1 MNKRKILSLILAIC
15 LIIGMM
21 PMNTFASSDN
31 TQTVSSGDYDIE
43 MRLNDWAELDLSD
56 YVSGATSYKVT
67 KDGETW
73 TTVNKDAYNYFPEG
87 HGERVLLIEG
97 YDGENGSGN
106 LVGEYVLLV
115 YVEVPPSEV
124 TITFSVTEGTYGFYT
139 CEETG
144 IPCLPTELT
153 VPYFD
158 LDLYD
163 MSHYYY
169 NPLCYEN
176 FTGMGQGKA
185 GTVETAEGIVTPM
198 HAMIY
203 ATEVLY
209 LGYSEEEAGT
219 GKSYEDGVFNDA
231 ISWNDQPAG
240 STFVSM
246 WGHGTNLNYYLDWE
260 YPLGAP
266 ATETSTAMGSTSD
279 QIALYGGEDI
289 AFHMIGEDSMAYGSS
304 YGYFVTGDEYTP
316 ENQVDVVYVDKG
328 ESISL
333 TRVIASEEMF
343 NPGGTQHTPYFDGE
357 YAYWIP
363 ESSLSGCVDYCDDSE
378 CDNCWNYWE
387 PGYTYEEYKNG
398 ECNDFY
404 LDDDGMLSI
413 DTTNLDPGTYYF
425 GVTGFE
431 YDNGTECGAT
441 AVKVVV
447 VDPAAAALAQAKADA
462 IAELEEYADPADYRE
477 AQQAELETAITEGT
491 AAINAATTEETVEQ
505 ALEAAKD
512 VIDAIKTDEELT
524 AEEEAAAAAALAE
537 AKADAIAELEAYADP
552 ADYREAQ
559 QAELETAITE
569 GTAAINAVTSVE
581 EVADILETVKATIDE
596 IKTDAEL
603 TAEEANKNDDSVN
616 GEASNEVIVEKLPAV
631 DATKP
636 VDKVEVGTTED
647 TKDVLEETSKE
658 ILDAVA
664 KDPTKITNVDK
675 AVVEAIKDATEAGKN
690 VVVSTA
696 IKVENIDAKDAE
708 KEFGKTHVALVEK
721 AADKATIAQY
731 FDLSVLMSVHVDG
744 EEVAKSAVS
753 KLDKQITFKLAIP
766 EELKNVADGME
777 RHYFVIRV
785 HGGEVTKL
793 PAKLNADG
801 TLSFETDRFSTYALA
816 YEDVAK
822 DDDAT
827 QETPNTEEPKTE
839 TPNAEV
845 PKTEAPTTGDT
856 NNVFPWIALMTI
868 ALAGVAVAKRREN

>member
-97 YDGENGSGN
+97 YDGSGN

-176 FTGMGQGKA
+176 FTGMNQGKA

-260 YPLGAP
+260 YPVGAP
-266 ATETSTAMGSTSD
+266 ATENSTAMGSTSD

-333 TRVIASEEMF
+333 TRVIASEDMWE
-343 NPGGTQHTPYFDGE
+343 PCGTQHEPYYDCGG

-363 ESSLSGCVDYCDDSE
+363 ESSLSGCVDYCDDNE

-387 PGYTYEEYKNG
+387 LGYTYEEYDNG
-398 ECNDFY
+398 DCYDFC

-431 YDNGTECGAT
+431 LDNGTECGAT

-491 AAINAATTEETVEQ
+491 AEINAATTEEAVEQ
-505 ALEAAKD
+505 ALEAAKA
-512 VIDAIKTDEELT
+512 VIDAIETDEELT
-524 AEEEAAAAAALAE
+524 AEEEAAKE
-537 AKADAIAELEAYADP
+537 
-552 ADYREAQ
+552 
-559 QAELETAITE
+559 
-569 GTAAINAVTSVE
+569 NASQDVV
-581 EVADILETVKATIDE
+581 
-596 IKTDAEL
+596 
-603 TAEEANKNDDSVN
+603 
-616 GEASNEVIVEKLPAV
+616 VEKLPAV

-696 IKVENIDAKDAE
+696 VKVETIDAKDAE

-731 FDLSVLMSVHVDG
+731 LDLSVLMTVQADG
-744 EEVAKSAVS
+744 TKVEGEVS
-753 KLDKQITFKLAIP
+753 KLEKPITFKLAIP
-766 EELKNVADGME
+766 ETLKKVADGMT
-777 RHYFVIRV
+777 RNYFVIRV

-816 YEDVAK
+816 YEDVAKDDTPVGETPK